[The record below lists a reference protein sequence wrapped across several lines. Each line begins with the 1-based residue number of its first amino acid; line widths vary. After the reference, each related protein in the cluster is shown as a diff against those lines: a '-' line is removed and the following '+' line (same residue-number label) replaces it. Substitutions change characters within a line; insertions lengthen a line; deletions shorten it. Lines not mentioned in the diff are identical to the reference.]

1 MIPRRGSPALTPSYQ
16 AQRDML
22 TIAETAIAAM
32 QRNASETI
40 AQVSIA
46 SINALREIN
55 AAHAASMERAQQT
68 LERIRALI
76 TDARRMQAQ
85 ADAQP
90 PQETPQIPKQS
101 AQRARKGS
109 GEGQARRRR
118 QHQRPWLRSS
128 RHGAV
133 TKGRIGALRR
143 VGLRGVQ

>member
-46 SINALREIN
+46 SINALRDR

-68 LERIRALI
+68 LERIRAPDHGRAQ
-76 TDARRMQAQ
+76 DAGTGRRSL
-85 ADAQP
+85 P
-90 PQETPQIPKQS
+90 RKRRKSRKQS
-101 AQRARKGS
+101 AQRACKGS
-109 GEGQARRRR
+109 GEGKPDVAPASAPVASQQPPWCGYQGQDRCVAPRR
-118 QHQRPWLRSS
+118 
-128 RHGAV
+128 A
-133 TKGRIGALRR
+133 
-143 VGLRGVQ
+143 